1 MENAV
6 SAGPAV
12 ARDVD
17 TAELQAVDRRL
28 VSLDAFRG
36 LTIAAMILATDP
48 GTYSAVY
55 WPLLHAGWDGVTPTD
70 MIFPSFLVISGVAM
84 TLSFGSRIVGGETRG
99 QLLLHAFQRSCILF
113 LLGLLI
119 NGFPEYHLQTIRIP
133 GILQRIAICYF
144 AGSVLYL
151 GLGGTLRRV
160 RRSAAIAGTIVI
172 LLAGYW
178 ALLKLVPVP
187 GFGAGRLD
195 SYGSLPAY
203 VDRSVLSIAHL
214 WPWGLTPGH
223 GVTFDPE
230 GLLSTLPAFATF
242 LIGVLAGEWLA
253 TDRLRI
259 QKFSWLAT
267 AGLALVCMGLA
278 LNPLLPLNKKIWTST
293 FAVFSGGVALV
304 LFSVLYFVL
313 DVKRW
318 RAWVAPALVFGT
330 NAIFAFA
337 LSSVITTLADRIHVG
352 VGASGSR
359 VSLHQLGYQ
368 QLFATWLP
376 PINASLA
383 YAVMIVLL
391 NLVLVYPLY
400 RKRIFL
406 RI

>member
-1 MENAV
+1 
-6 SAGPAV
+6 
-12 ARDVD
+12 
-17 TAELQAVDRRL
+17 
-28 VSLDAFRG
+28 
-36 LTIAAMILATDP
+36 MILVTDP

-318 RAWVAPALVFGT
+318 RAWVAPALVLGT

-359 VSLHQLGYQ
+359 VSLHQWGYQ